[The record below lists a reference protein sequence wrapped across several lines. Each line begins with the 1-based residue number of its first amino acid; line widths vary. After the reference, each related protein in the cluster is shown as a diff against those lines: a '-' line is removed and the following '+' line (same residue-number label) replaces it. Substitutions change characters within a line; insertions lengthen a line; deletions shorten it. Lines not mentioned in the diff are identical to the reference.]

1 MAEYVK
7 TEWVDEE
14 EPAID
19 AANLNKIEQGIKNL
33 DELKRT
39 SYQIVMSGWRF

>member
-7 TEWVDEE
+7 TEWVDES

-19 AANLNKIEQGIKNL
+19 AANLNKIEEGIRNINDFAL
-33 DELKRT
+33 IIALGG
-39 SYQIVMSGWRF
+39 QIYI

>member
-7 TEWVDEE
+7 TTWIDEG

-19 AANLNKIEQGIKNL
+19 AEKLNKIEEGIRNMNDFAL
-33 DELKRT
+33 VIALGG
-39 SYQIVMSGWRF
+39 QIYI